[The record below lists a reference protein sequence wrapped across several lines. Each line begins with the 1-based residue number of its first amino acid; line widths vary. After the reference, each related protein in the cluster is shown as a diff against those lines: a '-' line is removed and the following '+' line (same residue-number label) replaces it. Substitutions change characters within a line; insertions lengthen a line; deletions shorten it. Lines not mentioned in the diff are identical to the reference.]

1 MSQLDFREVVAWEK
15 GGTLE
20 RDKKEESERQ
30 TIFRKMVHSSLQ
42 ERGREEEKHGLG
54 KRITHTVGLHGGY

>member
-30 TIFRKMVHSSLQ
+30 TIFRKMVHSSL
-42 ERGREEEKHGLG
+42 
-54 KRITHTVGLHGGY
+54 